1 LRTGYKSREIPPP
14 EDWRISCAWGPCY
27 PPDNNTDPATRG
39 RLALSPAELGR
50 PDCSDPRRD
59 IAIATAAEAAANR
72 RFLEIAV
79 AAAVGR

>member
-1 LRTGYKSREIPPP
+1 
-14 EDWRISCAWGPCY
+14 
-27 PPDNNTDPATRG
+27 
-39 RLALSPAELGR
+39 LSPAELGR